1 MENVRSA
8 WVWLLAIAGPVVI
21 LMLPWAAGDVW
32 IRAALSVAYEALLAG
47 AIWGRGALLRR
58 QYLQYVRGR
67 WYRLDGPFSSPL
79 LQVYVALRL
88 VPRLRRTSDQ
98 GDLLLNGSRASGGTA
113 IWAYLW
119 PGQVKGQGLVVTGD
133 LGSGKS
139 TLLRHTA
146 LTLASGRRARRAVA
160 APNKLPVLLS
170 VHDTTLTSLVKVA
183 QAQMDRAGY
192 RLPGGWLE
200 QELRSGRCL
209 VLLDGLD
216 EVADPSAVERTAAWI
231 ETQMARYPKTRF
243 LIASQTLDYRRS
255 ALRKAAVLEIRPLVR
270 EQIEAFAE
278 RWTAGRG
285 ETEALIRA
293 LGQRSDL
300 ATVPLHLTMLATL
313 NDAGQELPQTRAD
326 LFAAYC
332 KLILDRARGEMAAE
346 QTLHL
351 LELLAYRMITDRS
364 LVLALSE
371 VARVSAVSGDA
382 LVNSSGR
389 LLVRDTEGQCRF
401 VHAAIQCYLAAAYAV
416 KAQLVAELEARAI
429 APDIWWHQT
438 IRFYASLSDASSIV
452 LACLQ
457 QTSPT
462 PEVLG
467 LLVSCVRESKDL
479 PHGVQRRFEGMLQV
493 WIEDADP
500 HRRQAAAE
508 ALLSLR
514 LDRFGSDNV
523 SQHLVTHAEYQV
535 FLDER
540 RERGRY
546 LQPDHWLDYRFPSG
560 LGTRP
565 VVGVR
570 LSDAAGYCE
579 WLTQRDDGGWHYRLP
594 HVGEGKK
601 HAAAGSWTLSGE
613 GEDAACIEGAPAL
626 EEGCVEQYVVLT
638 LARDLARAH
647 GRDHDLERARTI
659 AAARASDLSRMPT
672 RVSVSASDLDRALS
686 RARTSDVTLSRA
698 QDVALA
704 RAIDLTV
711 SLARERS
718 DESGLDLTRARAFAA
733 LGERLIDPDLANDL
747 ASAIDRARDRVVD
760 RAIDRVLG
768 NVISLDLARASE
780 VAARLSR
787 SLDGARGL
795 VDAIDQARACAAR
808 LGQSGSGAIVRAADQ
823 ARDLSRAVAQ
833 AGDAA
838 HGAARQLTERVER
851 GLVRAGELAEKSDLA
866 EALNLPTVIDRARTL
881 SLARARDLAGVGD
894 FGVASDQVG
903 ALALD
908 LDLARTR
915 TSELA
920 THVTRESAD
929 SLIYALARTASA
941 ARDLSLAF
949 SLANDLD
956 SDVTI
961 AGVLS
966 RASDQMPALSADY
979 CELTRSWRWHVR
991 LQMLALA
998 VRLYHQSNK
1007 PENERLYNVCLGLY
1021 IDLAILE
1028 GRIQGSL
1035 PAYEG
1040 IRLVREP
1047 VPRSLAAPA

>member
-1 MENVRSA
+1 MKNVRSV
-8 WVWLLAIAGPVVI
+8 WVWLLAIAGPVAI
-21 LMLPWAAGDVW
+21 FLLPWAAGDIW
-32 IRAALSVAYEALLAG
+32 IRATLSLAYEALLAG
-47 AIWGRGALLRR
+47 AIWGRSALLRR

-67 WYRLDGPFSSPL
+67 WYRLDGAFSSPV

-88 VPRLRRTSDQ
+88 VPRLRRTSAQSDP
-98 GDLLLNGSRASGGTA
+98 LLNGSRASGGTA

-119 PGQVKGQGLVVTGD
+119 PGQVRGQGLVVTGD

-139 TLLRHTA
+139 TLLQHTA
-146 LTLASGRRARRAVA
+146 LMLASGRRARRAVA
-160 APNKLPVLLS
+160 APDKLPLLLS
-170 VHDTTLTSLVKVA
+170 VHDTTLTSLVEVA
-183 QAQMDRAGY
+183 QAQMDCAGY
-192 RLPGGWLE
+192 RLPVGWLE
-200 QELRSGRCL
+200 HELRSGRCL

-216 EVADPSAVERTAAWI
+216 EVADLSAVERTAAWI
-231 ETQMARYPKTRF
+231 ENQMARYPKTRF

-278 RWTAGRG
+278 RWRAGQEG
-285 ETEALIRA
+285 AEALIRS
-293 LGQRSDL
+293 LEQRSDL
-300 ATVPLHLTMLATL
+300 ATSPLHLTMLATL
-313 NDAGQELPQTRAD
+313 SDAGQEMPQTRAL

-332 KLILDRARGEMAAE
+332 NLALNRTDGEMTSA
-346 QTLHL
+346 QVLHL
-351 LELLAYRMITDRS
+351 LELLAYRMITDRN

-371 VARVSAVSGDA
+371 VTRVSAVSGDA
-382 LVNSSGR
+382 LVDSSGR
-389 LLVRDTEGQCRF
+389 LLIRDTEGQCRF
-401 VHAAIQCYLAAAYAV
+401 VHASIQCYLAAVYAV
-416 KAQLVAELEARAI
+416 EAQLVAELEARAV

-438 IRFYASLSDASSIV
+438 IRFYASMSDASPIV
-452 LACLQ
+452 LTCLQ
-457 QTSPT
+457 QSSPT
-462 PEVLG
+462 PNVLS
-467 LLVSCVRESKDL
+467 LLVSCVRESKNL

-493 WIEDADP
+493 WVEDADP
-500 HRRQAAAE
+500 RRHRAAAE

-523 SQHLVTHAEYQV
+523 AQHLVTHAEYQI

-546 LQPDHWLDYRFPSG
+546 LQPDHWLDYRFPAG

-579 WLTQRDDGGWHYRLP
+579 WLTQRGDGGWHYRLP
-594 HVGEGKK
+594 HAGEGRKN
-601 HAAAGSWTLSGE
+601 AITGSWTLSGE
-613 GEDAACIEGAPAL
+613 GEDAACIAGAPPL
-626 EEGCVEQYVVLT
+626 EAGRVEQYVVLT

-647 GRDHDLERARTI
+647 GRDHDLDRARTI
-659 AAARASDLSRMPT
+659 AAARASDLSRMPA

-704 RAIDLTV
+704 RAIDRTV

-718 DESGLDLTRARAFAA
+718 EESGLDLTRARAFAA

-768 NVISLDLARASE
+768 NVISLDLARASD

-787 SLDGARGL
+787 SLEGARGL
-795 VDAIDQARACAAR
+795 VDAIDQARASAAR
-808 LGQSGSGAIVRAADQ
+808 LEQGEGSAIVRAADQ

-838 HGAARQLTERVER
+838 HSAARQLTERVER
-851 GLVRAGELAEKSDLA
+851 GLVRAAELASESDLA
-866 EALNLPTVIDRARTL
+866 EALNLPTVIGRARTL

-920 THVTRESAD
+920 QHVSRESAD
-929 SLIYALARTASA
+929 SLVYALARAASS

-949 SLANDLD
+949 SLASDLD

-966 RASDQMPALSADY
+966 RASDQMPSLSADY
-979 CELTRSWRWHVR
+979 RELTRSWRWHVR

-998 VRLYHQSNK
+998 VRLYHQSNR

-1021 IDLAILE
+1021 VDLAILE

-1047 VPRSLAAPA
+1047 FPRSLKTSA